1 MNECARKKIVT
12 IESKEV
18 PPLLLINVLLLT
30 EQLALSCDVLGVT
43 FSRFKEFRIFFSG
56 AMKTQMLPKQVDR

>member
-1 MNECARKKIVT
+1 MNECARKKMVT

-43 FSRFKEFRIFFSG
+43 FSGFKEFRIFFG
-56 AMKTQMLPKQVDR
+56 GYENTNVT